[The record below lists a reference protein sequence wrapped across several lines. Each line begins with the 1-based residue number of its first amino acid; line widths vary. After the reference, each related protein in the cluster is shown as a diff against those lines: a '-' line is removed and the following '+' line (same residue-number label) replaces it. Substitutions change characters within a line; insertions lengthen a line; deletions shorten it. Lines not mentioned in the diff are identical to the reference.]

1 MINCAPRFNLYPFA
15 ISSSSRPQTLLWPE
29 REMAAVLPSGVLLSV
44 LGHFYG
50 LQTRRWTAHLLT
62 HPPGWTREVTGLA
75 CEPKVDVYINTVGI
89 EYIEML
95 TERQSSDR
103 VYYSRL
109 YSSGS
114 SQQHDKINCRL
125 VRQGRT

>member
-15 ISSSSRPQTLLWPE
+15 ISSSSRPQTLARE
-29 REMAAVLPSGVLLSV
+29 RDGGGTLPSGVLLSV

-62 HPPGWTREVTGLA
+62 HPPGWTRELTGLA

-103 VYYSRL
+103 V
-109 YSSGS
+109 
-114 SQQHDKINCRL
+114 Q
-125 VRQGRT
+125 

>member
-1 MINCAPRFNLYPFA
+1 MRRALIYIHSPSPPRDL
-15 ISSSSRPQTLLWPE
+15 RPWPE
-29 REMAAVLPSGVLLSV
+29 RDRIPSGVLLSV

-50 LQTRRWTAHLLT
+50 LQTRRWTDGPLT
-62 HPPGWTREVTGLA
+62 HPPSSWVDQSTVTGLD
-75 CEPKVDVYINTVGI
+75 CGPKVDVYINTVVGI

-103 VYYSRL
+103 VDCIL

-114 SQQHDKINCRL
+114 TTR
-125 VRQGRT
+125 